1 VLFYTGNAFIRGS
14 GGGFFMD
21 RNEILKMLKEEI
33 ASKVDVETLKK
44 LETAGSKDEALSILS
59 EASVEIDEEK
69 LAIVSGGE
77 NLEGELLE
85 NGLQWNCP
93 TACDWHF
100 CPGACTDFDI

>member
-1 VLFYTGNAFIRGS
+1 
-14 GGGFFMD
+14 MD

-33 ASKVDVETLKK
+33 ASKVDAETLKR